1 MVRARTAVFLRLG
14 TGPDGVSLSQLVHL
28 QDDEG
33 QQVFFFFSVFS
44 HCDSFDK
51 TVSVNTV
58 LRSRRGEEG
67 LLAELKE
74 PGKGKRL

>member
-1 MVRARTAVFLRLG
+1 MKVSRFVF
-14 TGPDGVSLSQLVHL
+14 P
-28 QDDEG
+28 
-33 QQVFFFFSVFS
+33 VFS

-51 TVSVNTV
+51 TVSVNAV

-74 PGKGKRL
+74 PGNGGKTLIC